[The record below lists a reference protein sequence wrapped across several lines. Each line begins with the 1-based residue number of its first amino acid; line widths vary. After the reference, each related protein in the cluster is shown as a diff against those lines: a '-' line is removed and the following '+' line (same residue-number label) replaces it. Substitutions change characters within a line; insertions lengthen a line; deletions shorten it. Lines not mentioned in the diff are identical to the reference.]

1 MSFKKL
7 FMFKKIFV
15 AVFIITAICN
25 NSFAK
30 NIQPFT
36 DSTVT
41 IKVKGVTCSNDLKT
55 LSTNVKELKGVSECK
70 PGKAGAVSVFKVK
83 FNPALVNLKDIHKA
97 FENTGGCGDPTERPY
112 KIKN

>member
-1 MSFKKL
+1 MLFKKL
-7 FMFKKIFV
+7 FMFKKIFI
-15 AVFIITAICN
+15 AVFVFTAICN
-25 NSFAK
+25 NLFAK
-30 NIQPFT
+30 NLQPLI

-70 PGKAGAVSVFKVK
+70 PGKAGAVSVFKVTY
-83 FNPALVNLKDIHKA
+83 NPAVVNIKDIHKA
-97 FENTGGCGDPTERPY
+97 FENTGGCSDPNDRPY